1 MNVEKTVI
9 DPTAVIHPKAEIEP
23 GVAVGPYAVVG
34 EHLKIGKGTTIGA
47 HAVLS
52 GWTEIGEECRIF
64 PFASIGEPPQDLRY
78 RDEETRLI
86 IGRNN
91 VIREFVT
98 IHRGTPKGRGETV
111 IGDDGYFMAYV
122 HIAHDCVIG
131 DRVVMANNASLAG
144 HITIGE
150 GAIVG
155 GLTGI
160 HQFVRIGR
168 FAMVGGCSG
177 ISQDV
182 PPFILASG
190 ARAGIVGLNLVGLK
204 RQGFSDER
212 ITILKQCYKILFRS
226 KLTLRAAL
234 ERLRLSP
241 SPDVR
246 EMVEFIEG
254 SQRGILRERRR

>member
-1 MNVEKTVI
+1 MNTERAVI

-23 GVAVGPYAVVG
+23 GVTIGPYAIVG
-34 EHLKIGKGTTIGA
+34 EHLKIGRGTTIGS

-52 GWTEIGEECRIF
+52 GWTEIGEDCRIF
-64 PFASIGEPPQDLRY
+64 PFASIGEPPQDFRY
-78 RDEETRLI
+78 RDEETHLI

-111 IGDDGYFMAYV
+111 IGNDGYFMAYV

-150 GAIVG
+150 GAIIG

-168 FAMVGGCSG
+168 LAMVGGCSG

-182 PPFILASG
+182 PPFLLASG
-190 ARAGIVGLNLVGLK
+190 GRAGIVGLNLVGLK
-204 RQGFSDER
+204 RHGFSEER
-212 ITILKQCYKILFRS
+212 ITILKQSYKILFRS
-226 KLTLRAAL
+226 RLMLRAAI
-234 ERLRLSP
+234 ERLRQEP
-241 SPDVR
+241 SPDVQ
-246 EMVEFIEG
+246 EVVKFIEG
-254 SQRGILRERRR
+254 SERGILRERRR